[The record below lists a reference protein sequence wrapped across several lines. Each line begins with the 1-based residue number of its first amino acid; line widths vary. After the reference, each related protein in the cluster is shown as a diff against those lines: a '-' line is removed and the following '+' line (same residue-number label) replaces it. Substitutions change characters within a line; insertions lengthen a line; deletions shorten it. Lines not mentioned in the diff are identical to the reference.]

1 MRLKERFRNIRTA
14 FTQELRTFRFLCDD
28 QRVPRLAKWSLGA
41 ALAYALSPIDFIP
54 DFVPVIGHL
63 DHLLIV
69 PGLILFA
76 LWLIPPSVVE
86 ECRQRAHGQQ

>member
-1 MRLKERFRNIRTA
+1 MRLKERFRKIRTA
-14 FTQELRTFRFLCDD
+14 FTQELRTFRLLCDD

-63 DHLLIV
+63 DDLVIV

-76 LWLIPPSVVE
+76 LWLIPSAVVE
-86 ECRQRAHGQQ
+86 ECRERAQRQA